1 VDPAVAERAL
11 ELAPSALALVGADG
25 RLRWANA
32 AYRRLFG
39 LDPAD
44 LGRLEHAA
52 ADAREGRRRLRSLL
66 ATLIED
72 PTQGP
77 VGDLDLVRGD
87 GTPLTAR
94 LAATV
99 VDDDESSSRHLLIAI
114 SDLTDERRRCHEL
127 ERDRRR
133 LTAML
138 TNISDTVTLIDAE
151 AQVLDTTG
159 RHTEILGYPPSFWNG
174 RSLYDLTVAEDR
186 ESLVSAHREVLERPG
201 TSVQRDIRVRHAD
214 GSLQELEVTA
224 VNLLDDPEV
233 GGIVVTSRNI
243 TERKQAL
250 AELAAARDEA
260 VEQSRVRAEFV
271 ARVSHE
277 LRNQLHALRG
287 LTELLATES
296 VPRSVRDLA
305 ESAHRQARQFARLVD
320 DLLDF
325 SRMDSGRVAARP
337 ECTLVRQVVADAETL
352 ARQQAGRGVTVR
364 SSTDEDV
371 PDWVLL
377 DGARVRQVIANLVS
391 NAAKYTQTGEIRITL
406 QLGELDGTPSL
417 RFAVADTG
425 RGIAPEDRERIFR
438 PFDQGSRGDP
448 SQGTGLGLSIADR
461 IVSMLGGRI
470 AVDSEPGKGSTF
482 VVDLPFTRPCD
493 DGTEEERVRPL
504 ERLVHVLVVED
515 DEVNQLLVSEQ
526 LRRLGAIATVVGTG
540 AEALEV
546 VASGRPIDCVLMDWQ
561 LPGMDGI
568 ETTRRLRADDRG
580 RSLPVIGL
588 TASTTPQNQHAC
600 TDAGMDE
607 VLVKPVGLAEL
618 GSALR
623 RWVPERVDADLD
635 DADADVAALDR
646 LVADLG
652 ATDPVRSIVRTYLRE
667 LDGRLEVLLAA
678 VGHGDADTC
687 RRVAHT
693 LRSTSGTL
701 GATGL
706 QDACRDVE
714 CGAFPPSADLIAGL
728 QRSAAAT
735 RQRLEDW
742 LASRP

>member
-1 VDPAVAERAL
+1 MDPAVAERAL

-32 AYRRLFG
+32 AYHRLFG

-52 ADAREGRRRLRSLL
+52 
-66 ATLIED
+66 
-72 PTQGP
+72 
-77 VGDLDLVRGD
+77 
-87 GTPLTAR
+87 
-94 LAATV
+94 
-99 VDDDESSSRHLLIAI
+99 
-114 SDLTDERRRCHEL
+114 
-127 ERDRRR
+127 
-133 LTAML
+133 
-138 TNISDTVTLIDAE
+138 
-151 AQVLDTTG
+151 
-159 RHTEILGYPPSFWNG
+159 
-174 RSLYDLTVAEDR
+174 AEDR

-201 TSVQRDIRVRHAD
+201 TPVQRDIRVRHAD

-233 GGIVVTSRNI
+233 GGIVITSRNI
-243 TERKQAL
+243 TERKWAQTQ
-250 AELAAARDEA
+250 LAAARDEA
-260 VEQSRVRAEFV
+260 LEQSRVRAEFV

-320 DLLDF
+320 N
-325 SRMDSGRVAARP
+325 
-337 ECTLVRQVVADAETL
+337 
-352 ARQQAGRGVTVR
+352 
-364 SSTDEDV
+364 
-371 PDWVLL
+371 LL

-425 RGIAPEDRERIFR
+425 RGIAPEHRERIFR
-438 PFDQGSRGDP
+438 PFDQCSRGDP
-448 SQGTGLGLSIADR
+448 SQGTGLGLSVADR

-470 AVDSEPGKGSTF
+470 AVDSEPGRGSTF

-526 LRRLGAIATVVGTG
+526 LRRLGAIAIVVGTG
-540 AEALEV
+540 AEALKV
-546 VASGRPIDCVLMDWQ
+546 AASGRPIDCVLMDWQ

-580 RSLPVIGL
+580 RSLPVVGL
-588 TASTTPQNQHAC
+588 TASATPWNQHAC

-607 VLVKPVGLAEL
+607 VLAKPVGLAEL

-623 RWVPERVDADLD
+623 RWVPERVDADPD
-635 DADADVAALDR
+635 
-646 LVADLG
+646 
-652 ATDPVRSIVRTYLRE
+652 
-667 LDGRLEVLLAA
+667 
-678 VGHGDADTC
+678 DADTC
-687 RRVAHT
+687 RRVART

-706 QDACRDVE
+706 KDACRDVE
-714 CGAFPPSADLIAGL
+714 RGAFPPSADLIAAL

-742 LASRP
+742 IASRP